1 MVVATYIPSPAT
13 IIGTVRIITTIV
25 VSEAF
30 PFFHFGHHLQKA
42 FYPTIHNP
50 DSERHS
56 TMTGFT
62 PDAPVLHE
70 IKNHSEELTKAEAG
84 VAAFAAKRNNRWYP
98 KFHIASNGGGGV
110 ALGSKI
116 RTACASTRAVG
127 TSSTSCTRMA
137 PSGVRCIGVTS
148 PPPTWS
154 IGSVSR
160 LCSPRLWKKKR
171 TASSLAP
178 Q

>member
-1 MVVATYIPSPAT
+1 MVVATYIPSPAI

-30 PFFHFGHHLQKA
+30 PFFRFGHHLQKA

-84 VAAFAAKRNNRWYP
+84 VAAFADRK
-98 KFHIASNGGGGV
+98 
-110 ALGSKI
+110 
-116 RTACASTRAVG
+116 
-127 TSSTSCTRMA
+127 
-137 PSGVRCIGVTS
+137 
-148 PPPTWS
+148 
-154 IGSVSR
+154 SVV
-160 LCSPRLWKKKR
+160 
-171 TASSLAP
+171 
-178 Q
+178 

>member
-1 MVVATYIPSPAT
+1 MVVATYIPSPAI
-13 IIGTVRIITTIV
+13 IIGTVRVITTIV

-30 PFFHFGHHLQKA
+30 PFFRFGHHLQKA

-70 IKNHSEELTKAEAG
+70 IKNHGEELTKQRPASRPSQPSVTTAG
-84 VAAFAAKRNNRWYP
+84 IRSSTSHPMAV
-98 KFHIASNGGGGV
+98 
-110 ALGSKI
+110 GSTI

-160 LCSPRLWKKKR
+160 LCSPRLWKRKR

>member
-1 MVVATYIPSPAT
+1 MVVATYIPSPAI
-13 IIGTVRIITTIV
+13 IIGTVRVITTIV

-30 PFFHFGHHLQKA
+30 PFFRFGHHLQKA

-70 IKNHSEELTKAEAG
+70 IRTTARNSPRQRPVSRPSQPSVTTAG
-84 VAAFAAKRNNRWYP
+84 IRSSTSHPMAV
-98 KFHIASNGGGGV
+98 
-110 ALGSKI
+110 GSTI

-154 IGSVSR
+154 IGSANQSCSLLPWR
-160 LCSPRLWKKKR
+160 RRRTACSPV
-171 TASSLAP
+171 P